1 MFRVELRL
9 RMDRGT
15 EKALDE
21 EKVREEIDG
30 ILVKHVGKIGLAN
43 IGW

>member
-1 MFRVELRL
+1 MERWA
-9 RMDRGT
+9 
-15 EKALDE
+15 EKVMNE
-21 EKVREEIDG
+21 ERVREEIDG